1 MIVEY
6 QSRAGSQVVVG
17 MVMTAEVESPHIPD
31 SVRRSWYAFAPTEQL
46 SLDAPPVNAA
56 DMSFDDVASRVR
68 ATPVE
73 ESGPNW
79 FSSHDDLHTHL
90 YDLGFPID
98 LYNSRGGTRNLWRCA
113 ERGFGRIDRELLREV
128 IPAGIVDRLARRVE
142 ACHNVP
148 SDALDALRADLF
160 AVAQE
165 VLSAFQTVGQ
175 LAAFS
180 SSNTDGPIVEIHID
194 SVSISH
200 PPDALVDHLTRLGG
214 HLTSSARYPH
224 DVEDLV
230 LDALEQMFGG
240 DIEFGL
246 SRHSTT
252 YRSSSVRM
260 LSGHESFLA
269 TWAYFLVMALIKSG
283 QPAQRDGDVV
293 GTLFLDE
300 HIWPHDDPIWL
311 SRAFNISRAMGFQVV
326 LTASDLNLGLAAV
339 DVVIGVRTE
348 SANQVR
354 KAAVA
359 THTRTGIWGSHP
371 QIGND
376 PGEEVM
382 EHVPLTDVFR
392 FVSPNDHPIGESAL
406 GVGDIALSTFV
417 TPLAFGPVVREDRIM
432 TDALVVLRPVRELDQ
447 RERLFY
453 RRYFNSEAFTARFV
467 GSDGIA
473 WLRPWN
479 LSGLRIPRPDKA
491 TLHALSEL
499 TSAARQFSLWSHE
512 AEHAVHSYF
521 KWDNVAVARSH
532 MIDAGRLTRQRR
544 EAGSLIDARDSRL
557 RTTLPFP
564 LATRWRAVQAAPY
577 DHSAYTLVLECAEA
591 VLAYCAVLGLV
602 LARAD
607 GLPLGPLRQQAN
619 RFAKG
624 GSGPTFGTW
633 GTIVSYFATA
643 KPFRGLPADSPLVH
657 FAGLARPEVSEAI
670 AANKR
675 RRDHN
680 AHRRRPSPHETRSA
694 VEDAKNDLLILLEAV
709 EWLVDFPLRHI
720 ERSRWDTF
728 EKLSH
733 LSFREL
739 MGDHNVVPLHD
750 GTVDHIIEADSP
762 YAVDQFGR
770 YHLLRP
776 FFVSLP
782 CDKCGQLTVFVI
794 DAWDP
799 TTETATYL
807 ALDHAHTIELANQR
821 GTLEQVGL
829 LPPPTVP

>member
-1 MIVEY
+1 
-6 QSRAGSQVVVG
+6 
-17 MVMTAEVESPHIPD
+17 
-31 SVRRSWYAFAPTEQL
+31 
-46 SLDAPPVNAA
+46 
-56 DMSFDDVASRVR
+56 
-68 ATPVE
+68 
-73 ESGPNW
+73 
-79 FSSHDDLHTHL
+79 
-90 YDLGFPID
+90 
-98 LYNSRGGTRNLWRCA
+98 
-113 ERGFGRIDRELLREV
+113 
-128 IPAGIVDRLARRVE
+128 
-142 ACHNVP
+142 
-148 SDALDALRADLF
+148 
-160 AVAQE
+160 
-165 VLSAFQTVGQ
+165 
-175 LAAFS
+175 
-180 SSNTDGPIVEIHID
+180 
-194 SVSISH
+194 
-200 PPDALVDHLTRLGG
+200 
-214 HLTSSARYPH
+214 
-224 DVEDLV
+224 
-230 LDALEQMFGG
+230 
-240 DIEFGL
+240 
-246 SRHSTT
+246 
-252 YRSSSVRM
+252 
-260 LSGHESFLA
+260 
-269 TWAYFLVMALIKSG
+269 
-283 QPAQRDGDVV
+283 
-293 GTLFLDE
+293 
-300 HIWPHDDPIWL
+300 
-311 SRAFNISRAMGFQVV
+311 
-326 LTASDLNLGLAAV
+326 
-339 DVVIGVRTE
+339 
-348 SANQVR
+348 
-354 KAAVA
+354 
-359 THTRTGIWGSHP
+359 
-371 QIGND
+371 
-376 PGEEVM
+376 
-382 EHVPLTDVFR
+382 
-392 FVSPNDHPIGESAL
+392 
-406 GVGDIALSTFV
+406 
-417 TPLAFGPVVREDRIM
+417 M

-453 RRYFNSEAFTARFV
+453 HRYFNSEAFTARFV
-467 GSDGIA
+467 GPDGIA

-499 TSAARQFSLWSHE
+499 TSAARQFSLWSRE

-564 LATRWRAVQAAPY
+564 LATRWRAVQAARY

-607 GLPLGPLRQQAN
+607 GLPLGPLRHQAN

-657 FAGLARPEVSEAI
+657 FAGLARPAVSEAI

-680 AHRRRPSPHETRSA
+680 AHRRGPSAHETRSA
-694 VEDAKNDLLILLEAV
+694 VEDAKNDLLVLLEAV

-739 MGDHNVVPLHD
+739 MGDHNVVSLHD
-750 GTVDHIIEADSP
+750 GTVDHVIEADSP

-776 FFVSLP
+776 FFVSRP

-799 TTETATYL
+799 TTETAVYL

-829 LPPPTVP
+829 LPPSTVP